1 MSKEPFNCYQFG
13 PYRLDP
19 NERRLLRN
27 GEPVP
32 LTPKA
37 FATLVVLVQRSG
49 RLVEK
54 DELMKLLWPDSFV
67 EESNLNQHVW
77 TLRRT
82 LGENKAG
89 NEYIETVPK
98 RGYRF
103 MAEVQELGH
112 EGFELVAERRTLT
125 HIVTEDGVEASERPR
140 ERLSESEAS
149 NLIAGKRRWV
159 TRRRAL
165 AVGGLGL
172 LLLTVSVLTLRWWRS
187 GEARRTEA
195 APAATRTNLTSMA
208 VLPFKPLVA
217 NDRDEYLEMG
227 MVDVLITKLS
237 NIRQLKVRSISTVR
251 KYADLQQDPVAAGR
265 ELQVE
270 AVLDGS
276 IQRVGDRVRVTVRLL
291 NVQDGTSLWAD
302 KFDEPFTNIF
312 ALQDSISERV
322 AAALP
327 LNLSGEEK
335 ARLSRHYTENTE
347 AYQLYLK
354 GRYFWNKQTE
364 EGFRKGIDYF
374 NQAIRDD
381 PNYALAYAGMSDCY
395 ALLSDFGF
403 VPPREGFPKAKE
415 AATRALAI
423 DEKLAEAHTSLGRVK
438 RDYDWDWP
446 GAEQEFKRA
455 IELNPNYPSAH
466 QWYAVY
472 LSSLGRHQEA
482 IAEIKRALE
491 LDPLSLPVNSVTGR
505 VLYLARQY
513 DEAIEQSRK
522 TIEMDPRFA
531 TAYQNLGRSYEQKG
545 MYAEAVATFQEWNKV
560 APGHGLAF
568 LGRAYALAGKTDEA
582 QKILAQLKE
591 LSARRYV
598 SPYHVAMIY
607 AGLGDKEQT
616 LAWLERAYQ
625 QRNHNMVF
633 LKVEPELDGLRSDP
647 RFADLMRRVGFEP

>member
-19 NERRLLRN
+19 NEGRLLRN

-37 FATLVVLVQRSG
+37 LATLVVLVQRSG

-54 DELMKLLWPDSFV
+54 DELMKLLWPGSFV
-67 EESNLNQHVW
+67 EESNLAQHVW

-82 LGENKAG
+82 LGENQAG
-89 NEYIETVPK
+89 HEYIETVPK

-103 MAEVQELGH
+103 MAEVQDLGD
-112 EGFELVAERRTLT
+112 ESFELVAERRTLT
-125 HIVTEDGVEASERPR
+125 HIVTEDGVEASEWPR
-140 ERLSESEAS
+140 ERLPESDAGY
-149 NLIAGKRRWV
+149 LIGGKRRWL

-195 APAATRTNLTSMA
+195 ARAATRTKLTSMA

-322 AAALP
+322 AAELP
-327 LNLSGEEK
+327 LNLSREEK

-347 AYQLYLK
+347 AFQLYLK
-354 GRYFWNKQTE
+354 GRYFWNKRTA
-364 EGFRKGIDYF
+364 EGLKKAIEYF
-374 NQAIRDD
+374 NQAIAID
-381 PNYALAYAGMSDCY
+381 PRYAQAYAGLADSY
-395 ALLSDFGF
+395 LLIGGYGLISQ
-403 VPPREGFPKAKE
+403 EETIPKAK
-415 AATRALAI
+415 AAAEKALEI
-423 DEKLAEAHTSLGRVK
+423 DDTLAEAHTSLGLI
-438 RDYDWDWP
+438 YQNYEWNW
-446 GAEQEFKRA
+446 AECEKEYRRA
-455 IELNPNYPSAH
+455 IELNPNYATAH
-466 QWYAVY
+466 HWYGEHLA
-472 LSSLGRHQEA
+472 LMGRFDEG
-482 IAEIKRALE
+482 IAEIQRAQE
-491 LDPLSLPVNSVTGR
+491 IDPLSLIINTDLGASFSR
-505 VLYLARQY
+505 ARQY
-513 DEAIEQSRK
+513 DQAIEQLRK
-522 TIEMDPRFA
+522 TLEMDPNFER
-531 TAYQNLGRSYEQKG
+531 AYAFLAYAYAQKG
-545 MYAEAVATFQEWNKV
+545 MCQEAVAAAQKRRQLN
-560 APGHGLAF
+560 PGADS
-568 LGRAYALAGKTDEA
+568 LAGLGQIYATCGKRGEA
-582 QKILAQLKE
+582 ENIIAKLKK
-591 LSARRYV
+591 LSKHQYV
-598 SPYHVAMIY
+598 SPLGFTVIY
-607 AGLGDKEQT
+607 TALGEKDQAF
-616 LAWLERAYQ
+616 AWLEKSCAEREVGV
-625 QRNHNMVF
+625 N
-633 LKVEPELDGLRSDP
+633 LKTDPIFDPLRSDP
-647 RFADLMRRVGFEP
+647 RFADLLRRVGLSQ